1 MSRSVLMSRQVVID
15 GIAGEKSQHTQQAQ
29 NGISWHVQAAQPDRD
44 ESGGAK
50 FPTVLRKKVT
60 LTFAS
65 WNQMSSWLSQLQG
78 LQRAA

>member
-1 MSRSVLMSRQVVID
+1 MIPPKNAIVV
-15 GIAGEKSQHTQQAQ
+15 
-29 NGISWHVQAAQPDRD
+29 
-44 ESGGAK
+44 
-50 FPTVLRKKVT
+50 TVLRARGASGGGLSTARAPTRSVGLEQAESEASMGKLKGTHASEVKKVT